1 MTKILE
7 SLTRDEFLLDE
18 NSIRFITGVIVTI
31 EDASD
36 CVFKFFLR
44 SPFLLDQKFIAMI
57 DRNSS
62 EVSLHVVS
70 SLFSVACT
78 FFLITRILFSL
89 SDIRNDEDAF
99 TLTSIVW
106 FYDESVLID
115 RAEVITHELITM
127 CDVDKGLWDRYS
139 SLCQKFLC

>member
-62 EVSLHVVS
+62 EVSRHVVS
-70 SLFSVACT
+70 SLLSVACT

-89 SDIRNDEDAF
+89 SDIRNDEDAL

-106 FYDESVLID
+106 FYDESMLID
-115 RAEVITHELITM
+115 RAEVIAHELITVS
-127 CDVDKGLWDRYS
+127 DVDESLWDGDS
-139 SLCQKFLC
+139 SLGQKFFC